1 MEQLRGQHGSE
12 KLWKGGAAWETRD
25 CPDGPSV
32 RKTYGLRYT
41 PCGHSDP
48 REMKMRKIQKKKKR
62 TVRKTSLRTKRGHKP
77 GPS

>member
-48 REMKMRKIQKKKKR
+48 REMKMRKIQKKKK
-62 TVRKTSLRTKRGHKP
+62 KEL
-77 GPS
+77 